1 MCTFYL
7 LFRVFGNRDKDIFS
21 KKSLISKTEFSN
33 LENAFLE
40 TGILNLT
47 SNRLGTLKY
56 GLSDKK
62 SS

>member
-7 LFRVFGNRDKDIFS
+7 LFRIFGNRDKDIFS

-40 TGILNLT
+40 TSFLNLT
-47 SNRLGTLKY
+47 ETNPV
-56 GLSDKK
+56 LSDST

>member
-7 LFRVFGNRDKDIFS
+7 LFRIFGNRDKDIFS

-40 TGILNLT
+40 TSFLNLT
-47 SNRLGTLKY
+47 ESNPV
-56 GLSDKK
+56 LSDST